1 MSNMIVYDLETSS
14 GNKNWSQV
22 LQIGMILVNEKLQEL
37 AREEI
42 TCKLSPTVIPDPGAL
57 MTNNIS
63 SKDLREKNLSE
74 HGMVKLF
81 IQTIKNW
88 GKITTIG
95 WNSTNF
101 DRHVMRS
108 TLWRQLVDEGPY
120 LLNSNGNQ
128 EADLMHVARSSYL
141 F

>member
-81 IQTIKNW
+81 IQTIMILKLIW
-88 GKITTIG
+88 IVLILM
-95 WNSTNF
+95 F
-101 DRHVMRS
+101 LIQVI
-108 TLWRQLVDEGPY
+108 
-120 LLNSNGNQ
+120 NQ
-128 EADLMHVARSSYL
+128 CLM
-141 F
+141 FG